1 MLHSFL
7 KYITLLLTLLW
18 FLFSTYL
25 SHQPGEATAAT
36 SLHLA
41 ELLGNTG
48 FFEVGELNGI
58 LRKAAHVVTFAV
70 LSFLLYATLDA
81 WGKTLAAWKM
91 SKVWIVGVFVWCF
104 VDEVTKVFVPG
115 RHFGLWDCVL
125 NLVGC
130 LIGMVVGAVIL

>member
-1 MLHSFL
+1 MEC
-7 KYITLLLTLLW
+7 LLW
-18 FLFSTYL
+18 FLLCTYL

-70 LSFLLYATLDA
+70 LAFLLYATLDA
-81 WGKTLAAWKM
+81 WKM
-91 SKVWIVGVFVWCF
+91 SKVWIGCVFVWAV

-115 RHFGLWDCVL
+115 RHCSMCEIGL
-125 NLVGC
+125 NM
-130 LIGMVVGAVIL
+130 IGMMVGIVVGMIV